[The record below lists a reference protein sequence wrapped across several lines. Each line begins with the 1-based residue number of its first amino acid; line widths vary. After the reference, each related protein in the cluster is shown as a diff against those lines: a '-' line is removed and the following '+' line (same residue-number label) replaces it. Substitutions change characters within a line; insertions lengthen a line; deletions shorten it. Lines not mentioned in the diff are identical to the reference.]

1 MQQKYEEDVNQKRND
16 GSIPQNSN
24 AATFEKVRHFNQQ
37 NANDAI
43 SRNNGYLKLYEL
55 LDKLKTIN
63 IDYLEANELEQ
74 LRFFSAQYQYYLSQY
89 QEQQVQQKLNKQIT
103 NASEAG
109 QARASNLS

>member
-1 MQQKYEEDVNQKRND
+1 MAAEKMRN
-16 GSIPQNSN
+16 
-24 AATFEKVRHFNQQ
+24 FN
-37 NANDAI
+37 NDAV

-89 QEQQVQQKLNKQIT
+89 QE
-103 NASEAG
+103 
-109 QARASNLS
+109 

>member
-1 MQQKYEEDVNQKRND
+1 M
-16 GSIPQNSN
+16 
-24 AATFEKVRHFNQQ
+24 
-37 NANDAI
+37 

-89 QEQQVQQKLNKQIT
+89 QEQQVQQKLSKQIT
-103 NASEAG
+103 TTSDGQNARS
-109 QARASNLS
+109 SNLS